1 MIAVADEQQRSDRSL
16 PHDAVTIA
24 AAAFLAC
31 VLEARAPKPGNVS
44 PGHRFGDV
52 GYDDFFES
60 AVAIRGPLEGAGT
73 RPLGETILQA
83 VEATSRAVG
92 ANTNLGIVLLL
103 TPLVRAAG
111 WLDAKSVRQ
120 HGRLKALRATLR
132 RVLADTTVQDARQVF
147 RAIRLANPGG
157 LGRAD
162 EQDVATEPTV
172 TLLEAMRLAAYRDG
186 VAREYATAFATT
198 FDVAVPALMKAR
210 ADRLSWDDAIVETFL
225 TVLAAAPDTHIARR
239 GGMELARRVS
249 VLAHHALRTGGVR
262 TEAGQ
267 REVAEMAAKLNDTRN
282 TTNPGTSADLMAA
295 AIFVLLLVCDENWH
309 QEES

>member
-1 MIAVADEQQRSDRSL
+1 
-16 PHDAVTIA
+16 
-24 AAAFLAC
+24 
-31 VLEARAPKPGNVS
+31 VL
-44 PGHRFGDV
+44 
-52 GYDDFFES
+52 
-60 AVAIRGPLEGAGT
+60 
-73 RPLGETILQA
+73 
-83 VEATSRAVG
+83 
-92 ANTNLGIVLLL
+92 
-103 TPLVRAAG
+103 
-111 WLDAKSVRQ
+111 Q